1 MLMST
6 IVVPAFKI
14 SSFRITTAKHVFPS
28 YKIVSNVIT
37 SVTASPVPVIIL
49 LLVTTQVNAYSV
61 HHYSIAAHNA
71 TIISALPAL
80 KILSLSMEYAGVSLA

>member
-1 MLMST
+1 MST

-14 SSFRITTAKHVFPS
+14 LSFRTTTAKHAFPS

-37 SVTASPVPVIIL
+37 SATASPVPVIIL

-71 TIISALPAL
+71 TIISALPVL
-80 KILSLSMEYAGVSLA
+80 KILFSLMEYVGASLV